1 MATLSWPAKA
11 PKIIRQRSA
20 TCCGVPYEDSHFSNC
35 ARSAGSNWI
44 ARLVFGMREIIATT
58 GKSVKLF
65 KGHYTRYTQQYARDT
80 RIRSCDH
87 RNAGVMD
94 CFDVPPHVP
103 DHLFRLYAQS
113 RSDLFQYRGLTEQG
127 VRGRGYAATVIK
139 LGQLC
144 NPCCSSRHILSTR
157 AGRH

>member
-1 MATLSWPAKA
+1 MATLSWPARA

-65 KGHYTRYTQQYARDT
+65 KGHYTRFWFFQVHPSRAFWP
-80 RIRSCDH
+80 IVVVGKFVGFGH
-87 RNAGVMD
+87 R
-94 CFDVPPHVP
+94 
-103 DHLFRLYAQS
+103 R
-113 RSDLFQYRGLTEQG
+113 
-127 VRGRGYAATVIK
+127 
-139 LGQLC
+139 
-144 NPCCSSRHILSTR
+144 
-157 AGRH
+157 

>member
-65 KGHYTRYTQQYARDT
+65 KGHYTSVASSVIVDRATPLLSRG
-80 RIRSCDH
+80 
-87 RNAGVMD
+87 GVD
-94 CFDVPPHVP
+94 ATSIK
-103 DHLFRLYAQS
+103 FR
-113 RSDLFQYRGLTEQG
+113 E
-127 VRGRGYAATVIK
+127 
-139 LGQLC
+139 
-144 NPCCSSRHILSTR
+144 
-157 AGRH
+157 